1 MAHMKVYRNNKNT
14 PANKHKE
21 VRSNL
26 QMNNTIEIVMKA
38 EFIIGGNENWAT
50 ELFSQNAEYKTIA
63 QTTAILFPRVPGM
76 LMKWWEN

>member
-1 MAHMKVYRNNKNT
+1 MNVSRNKKNN
-14 PANKHKE
+14 PAKQHQE
-21 VRSNL
+21 VRSNMQL
-26 QMNNTIEIVMKA
+26 NNTIEIVMKA

-50 ELFSQNAEYKTIA
+50 ELFHQNAEYKTIA